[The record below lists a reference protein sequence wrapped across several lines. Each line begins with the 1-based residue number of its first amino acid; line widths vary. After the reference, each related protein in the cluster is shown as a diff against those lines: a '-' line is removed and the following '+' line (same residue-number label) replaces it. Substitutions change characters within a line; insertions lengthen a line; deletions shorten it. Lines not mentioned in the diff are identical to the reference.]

1 MMLSVSGVFGES
13 LWKAGYS
20 NTSNGVKIFNNYT
33 YVIDNTKPLISQGV
47 VSFKCAMDYDM
58 RIGTGYEIYVDDYQ
72 NNTNI
77 PWKQIKFVIKN
88 ITKNIN
94 DEMCSGIKMTNP
106 DYKEIPKQLSNE
118 TLLPIVTQI
127 ATNTTFTNPPVLDK
141 SLYTIPANPLLAT
154 PTATLTPA
162 TVTNT
167 ATPFIAGLDKY
178 TFTRNLKVGMKD
190 KDVEV
195 LQKLLGLTPTGYF
208 GLSTRNMVVLYQKKN
223 NLPAT
228 GFVGP
233 STRAVLNR

>member
-1 MMLSVSGVFGES
+1 MMLSVSGVFGQFKETVIFSS
-13 LWKAGYS
+13 LSSELCRQTALQYGFPINREIYIGKPQTLVKGEYLF
-20 NTSNGVKIFNNYT
+20 KIFSEQNVQGNTNYFFTYCQIIKNTLISETPSEPVVINNYYT
-33 YVIDNTKPLISQGV
+33 TVQAPVTPTP
-47 VSFKCAMDYDM
+47 A
-58 RIGTGYEIYVDDYQ
+58 
-72 NNTNI
+72 
-77 PWKQIKFVIKN
+77 
-88 ITKNIN
+88 
-94 DEMCSGIKMTNP
+94 
-106 DYKEIPKQLSNE
+106 
-118 TLLPIVTQI
+118 PIVTQI
-127 ATNTTFTNPPVLDK
+127 ATYTTFTNPPVLDK

-178 TFTRNLKVGMKD
+178 TFTRNLKLGMKG